1 MKFNELYKTLADRR
15 RFLETFDL
23 VNLKKAAK
31 IGNISTIGNP
41 GKEKIIKQ
49 ILAYD
54 AKNKNLIAK
63 TMFANPDE
71 YGKPAIGEGFVLDN
85 PFEAEALE
93 HTEEQQL
100 SEAKAKKVVKK
111 VTVSTLKKV
120 KQEAEPEV
128 VADQP
133 SVIEPVVTKAAPK
146 PRTELT
152 HEMTMSEFKKYDV
165 EQLALMQEA
174 QLNVIADIHNIAAH
188 LRTDKATLIKEIIW
202 GQESKS
208 FKKQFDIK
216 QKAGEKF
223 LPINPIKP
231 AENKQYVIKG
241 VIAEV
246 KSQVYKI
253 QILQASEKVA
263 AGVVFEAETQ
273 DGDKRILEVS
283 EIINDKLVS
292 AFVLGKESGLAV
304 GVEVKSKNQ
313 PFLIKISPKL
323 LGRVIDPVG
332 RILDEP
338 LHEIEGKYYSP
349 LNVTEA
355 KQKDRYGIIPKTQL
369 LETGVKVIDLLIP
382 IAKGGKTGLLG
393 GAGVG
398 KTVIVQ
404 ELINTFIK
412 QHDGIS
418 VFTGIGERIREGHEL
433 WQEAKQ
439 LGILDKT
446 AFVFGQMNESPGLR
460 FRSGFTGVKLA
471 EYFRNNMGKSV
482 LLFMDNVF
490 RYVQAG
496 SEISTLLDRTPSA
509 VGYQPTLVSEV
520 GRLQERINSTL
531 DGDITSI
538 QAMYIPADDFTD
550 PAPVA
555 TFAHFDATIILSR
568 ALAAQG
574 IYPAIDPLASSSKL
588 LSIKFTTKRH
598 IQIAKNTTQI
608 LSSLIK
614 LEEIINVLGFD
625 ALIESDK
632 KTVETGRR
640 LRRFLTQPFV
650 VSEKFT
656 GVQGRFVTLDDT
668 LDSVEAIISGQFNY
682 IPEAH
687 FAFVGSLNEVIE
699 KYNAS
704 QNTSIQ
710 NEQLR

>member
-1 MKFNELYKTLADRR
+1 MNVVALRKELLMKFSEVYRTQADRKKY
-15 RFLETFDL
+15 LETFDL

-31 IGNISTIGNP
+31 IGNISTVGNP
-41 GKEKIIKQ
+41 SKDKIIKQ
-49 ILAYD
+49 ILDFD
-54 AKNKNLIAK
+54 ARNKNLI
-63 TMFANPDE
+63 TRTIFANPEE
-71 YGKPAIGEGFVLDN
+71 YGKPEYSKGFVIEDDPALDAA
-85 PFEAEALE
+85 PAAPVVS
-93 HTEEQQL
+93 EEPP
-100 SEAKAKKVVKK
+100 
-111 VTVSTLKKV
+111 LKKM
-120 KQEAEPEV
+120 KTT
-128 VADQP
+128 VA
-133 SVIEPVVTKAAPK
+133 TAK
-146 PRTELT
+146 PRLAEETNELED
-152 HEMTMSEFKKYDV
+152 EMMLSQFKTYEP
-165 EQLALMQEA
+165 EQLALMDQG
-174 QLNVIADIHNIAAH
+174 QLLVLADIHEVPESM
-188 LRTDKATLIKEIIW
+188 RYDKALLIREILK
-202 GQESKS
+202 GQESPTFKRGLA
-208 FKKQFDIK
+208 KKQRVN
-216 QKAGEKF
+216 AKF
-223 LPINPIKP
+223 SALNPLKP
-231 AENKQYVIKG
+231 AETKAFVIRG

-253 QILQASEKVA
+253 QILQATEKVA
-263 AGVVFEAETQ
+263 AGVVFETKDIGGE
-273 DGDKRILEVS
+273 KRILEVS
-283 EIINDKLVS
+283 EIINDKLVA

-304 GVEVKSKNQ
+304 GVEVQSRNQ
-313 PFLIKISPKL
+313 PYLVKISPKL

-338 LHEIEGKYYSP
+338 GHEVDGKYYSP

-355 KQKDRYGIIPKTQL
+355 KQRDRYGIVPKTKL
-369 LETGVKVIDLLIP
+369 LETGIKVIDLLIP

-433 WQEAKQ
+433 WQEAKE
-439 LGILDKT
+439 LGFLDKT
-446 AFVFGQMNESPGLR
+446 AFIFGQMNESPGLR
-460 FRSGFTGVKLA
+460 FRSGFTGVKVA

-509 VGYQPTLVSEV
+509 VGYQPTLVSEA

-588 LSIKFTTKRH
+588 LSLKFTTKRH
-598 IQIAKNTTQI
+598 IQIAKNTAQI

-625 ALIESDK
+625 SLIESDK
-632 KTVETGRR
+632 KIVETGRR
-640 LRRFLTQPFV
+640 LRKFLTQPFT

-656 GVQGRFVTLDDT
+656 GVKGRFVPLAET

-682 IPEAH
+682 IPEAT
-687 FAFVGSLNEVIE
+687 FAFVGNLNEVIN

-704 QNTSIQ
+704 QNTHIQ
-710 NEQLR
+710 SEQLR

>member
-1 MKFNELYKTLADRR
+1 MKFNEKYKTLADRK
-15 RFLETFDL
+15 RFLEGFDL

-31 IGNISTIGNP
+31 IGNISTVGNP
-41 GKEKIIKQ
+41 SKERIIKQ
-49 ILAYD
+49 IVDYD

-63 TMFANPDE
+63 TMFSKPDE
-71 YGKPAIGEGFVLDN
+71 YGKPAISEGVVWDN
-85 PFEAEALE
+85 LFEAEALE
-93 HTEEQQL
+93 NAEPEV
-100 SEAKAKKVVKK
+100 SETKTKKVVKK
-111 VTVSTLKKV
+111 VTVSTVKKP
-120 KQEAEPEV
+120 KPEPELKEESEV
-128 VADQP
+128 VPFD
-133 SVIEPVVTKAAPK
+133 APK
-146 PRTELT
+146 PAVIQKRKSEHTQ
-152 HEMTMSEFKKYDV
+152 EMIMSEFKKYEV
-165 EQLALMQEA
+165 EQLALMQEG
-174 QLNVIADIHNIAAH
+174 QLN
-188 LRTDKATLIKEIIW
+188 
-202 GQESKS
+202 
-208 FKKQFDIK
+208 
-216 QKAGEKF
+216 
-223 LPINPIKP
+223 
-231 AENKQYVIKG
+231 

-263 AGVVFEAETQ
+263 AGVVFETETA

-292 AFVLGKESGLAV
+292 AFVLGKETGLAV

-520 GRLQERINSTL
+520 GRLQERINSTM

-656 GVQGRFVTLDDT
+656 GVKGRFVTLDET

-687 FAFVGSLNEVIE
+687 FAFVGGLNEVIE
-699 KYNAS
+699 RYNAS
-704 QNTSIQ
+704 QNTNIQ

>member
-1 MKFNELYKTLADRR
+1 MKFNEKYKTLADRK
-15 RFLETFDL
+15 RFLEGFDL

-31 IGNISTIGNP
+31 IGNISTVGNP
-41 GKEKIIKQ
+41 SKERIIKQ
-49 ILAYD
+49 IVDYD

-63 TMFANPDE
+63 TMFSNPDE
-71 YGKPAIGEGFVLDN
+71 YGKPAISEGVVLDN
-85 PFEAEALE
+85 LFEAEALE
-93 HTEEQQL
+93 NAEPEV
-100 SEAKAKKVVKK
+100 SETKTKKVVKK
-111 VTVSTLKKV
+111 VTVSTVKKAKPEPELK
-120 KQEAEPEV
+120 EEPEV
-128 VADQP
+128 VAFD
-133 SVIEPVVTKAAPK
+133 APK
-146 PRTELT
+146 PAVIQKRKSEHTQ
-152 HEMTMSEFKKYDV
+152 EMIMSEFKKYEV
-165 EQLALMQEA
+165 EQLALMQEG
-174 QLNVIADIHNIAAH
+174 QLNVIADIHNIPAN
-188 LRTDKATLIKEIIW
+188 LRTDKATLIKEIIR
-202 GQESKS
+202 GQESKN
-208 FKKQFDIK
+208 FKRQFDMK

-223 LPINPIKP
+223 VPLNPIKP

-263 AGVVFEAETQ
+263 AGVVFETETQ

-292 AFVLGKESGLAV
+292 AFVLGKETGLAV

-520 GRLQERINSTL
+520 GRLQERINSTM

-656 GVQGRFVTLDDT
+656 GVKGRFVTLDET

-687 FAFVGSLNEVIE
+687 FAFVGGLNEVIE
-699 KYNAS
+699 RYNAS
-704 QNTSIQ
+704 QNTNIQ